1 VFDVMFQIPVVVAGI
16 IAARPT
22 TAPRNGASFTGLAY
36 GTWMN
41 AASASERPFSSS
53 QWVNAVSVANSCT
66 RTLLFVPATR
76 ATMSPRPVDANR
88 FATAQSVP
96 VFRSTK

>member
-1 VFDVMFQIPVVVAGI
+1 MRFTHGRCPSVFDVMFQIPVVVAGI

-53 QWVNAVSVANSCT
+53 QWVNAVSVANSRT

-76 ATMSPRPVDANR
+76 RPVRQPRND
-88 FATAQSVP
+88 
-96 VFRSTK
+96 